1 MSDDMHTLSEDERAE
16 LERLRQEKKL
26 REAQAQAAA
35 ERAELERLRAE
46 QAQAKSIEQERKEA
60 EHIAEVRARGAKLM
74 QPDEDDLRMPI
85 GQKIVIIS
93 VVLLAILF
101 FITTFVLH

>member
-46 QAQAKSIEQERKEA
+46 QAQAKSVEQERKEA
-60 EHIAEVRARGAKLM
+60 EHIAEVRAKLM

-101 FITTFVLH
+101 FIATFVVH

>member
-60 EHIAEVRARGAKLM
+60 EHIAEVRARGAK
-74 QPDEDDLRMPI
+74 PDEDDLRMPI

-101 FITTFVLH
+101 FITTFVVH

>member
-1 MSDDMHTLSEDERAE
+1 MTRARERGGAKAFFRRPRHQ
-16 LERLRQEKKL
+16 RLPATEQGGKEKNGGGK
-26 REAQAQAAA
+26 QV
-35 ERAELERLRAE
+35 
-46 QAQAKSIEQERKEA
+46 EQERKEA

-101 FITTFVLH
+101 FIATFVVH

>member
-26 REAQAQAAA
+26 REAQVQAAA

-46 QAQAKSIEQERKEA
+46 EA

-101 FITTFVLH
+101 FIATFVVH

>member
-35 ERAELERLRAE
+35 ERAE
-46 QAQAKSIEQERKEA
+46 AQAKSIEQERKEA

-101 FITTFVLH
+101 FITTFVVH

>member
-1 MSDDMHTLSEDERAE
+1 MSDDIHTLSEDERAE

-46 QAQAKSIEQERKEA
+46 QAQA
-60 EHIAEVRARGAKLM
+60 ARGAKLM

-101 FITTFVLH
+101 FITTFVVH

>member
-46 QAQAKSIEQERKEA
+46 QAQAKVSSKSAKKPSTLPRFEPVAPSSCSRMKTISECRLVRK
-60 EHIAEVRARGAKLM
+60 
-74 QPDEDDLRMPI
+74 
-85 GQKIVIIS
+85 S
-93 VVLLAILF
+93 S
-101 FITTFVLH
+101 